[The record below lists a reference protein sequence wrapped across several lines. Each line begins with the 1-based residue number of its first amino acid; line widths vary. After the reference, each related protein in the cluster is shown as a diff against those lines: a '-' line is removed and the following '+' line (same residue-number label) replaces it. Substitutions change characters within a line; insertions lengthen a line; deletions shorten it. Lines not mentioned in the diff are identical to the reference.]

1 MEIEVDLGGIE
12 SIVNKLYEAMFLVDS
27 SQAAADWDGVQT
39 RIRNILEKAQTEI
52 ASIKKWDERRLAY
65 KINGQNRGTYIL
77 CFFRADGQKIRE
89 IERNV
94 QLSDQIMRVLVLS
107 AEAREHEIEKDT
119 PATAAHKRMQ
129 KAQQQQ
135 DAQKTRTEHTPAEQ
149 GSDAA
154 ADKTAAE
161 PAEQDRQQPQPL
173 TESEPPQTIP
183 PDIEQ
188 PQPDESQKDAKQAE
202 EQTQQQ
208 INSEKVTD
216 EYEQQQP

>member
-119 PATAAHKRMQ
+119 PATAAHKRIQ
-129 KAQQQQ
+129 KAQQQ

-149 GSDAA
+149 SSDAT

-161 PAEQDRQQPQPL
+161 PAEQDRQQPQPPI
-173 TESEPPQTIP
+173 ESETPQTIP

>member
-129 KAQQQQ
+129 KAQQQ
-135 DAQKTRTEHTPAEQ
+135 DTQKTRTEHTPAEQ

-173 TESEPPQTIP
+173 TESETPQTIP

-188 PQPDESQKDAKQAE
+188 PQPDESEKDAQQAE

>member
-1 MEIEVDLGGIE
+1 LEIEVDLGGIE

-119 PATAAHKRMQ
+119 PATAAHKRIQ
-129 KAQQQQ
+129 KAQQQ

-149 GSDAA
+149 SSDAT

-188 PQPDESQKDAKQAE
+188 PQPDESQKDAQQAE